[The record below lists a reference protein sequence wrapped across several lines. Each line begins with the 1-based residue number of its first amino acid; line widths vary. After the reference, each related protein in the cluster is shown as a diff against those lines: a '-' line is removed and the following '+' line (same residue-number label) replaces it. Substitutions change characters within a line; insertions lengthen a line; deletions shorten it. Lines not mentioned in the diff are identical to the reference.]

1 MDSESLTMI
10 LTKKGLVNVRTKH
23 PTIGNV
29 WDINLQIFEAGVQNP
44 QKGTEKSTPAR
55 DSCHKASRATT
66 RPMFP
71 AYPSD
76 QWDFEAQEPLRPAL
90 QSACCETCEFLSSV
104 R

>member
-1 MDSESLTMI
+1 MYELNTQPLGS
-10 LTKKGLVNVRTKH
+10 
-23 PTIGNV
+23 IGNV
-29 WDINLQIFEAGVQNP
+29 WDINLQIFESGVQNP
-44 QKGTEKSTPAR
+44 QKGTDKSTPAR

-90 QSACCETCEFLSSV
+90 QSACCETCESLSSV
-104 R
+104 M